1 MSDYRFG
8 RVDYSTITTPNE
20 ERKWYYSNIELQDKL
35 NNLCKNHTL
44 KKVYA
49 DLRGYLESLHQD
61 DNYYDFSYFG
71 GPVILIFDNIAI
83 ELCVHVEGMIQCRE
97 INLWDIKIKNT
108 HDYPPNEMHT
118 SEKYFYDLSEQFQLK
133 YEEQIVTEIVV
144 DNTNTYGFSLNGF
157 DKEKAKKAEETNS
170 LPNNVHFYL
179 ANGVDFGV
187 YADYIEYF
195 YIELKTYN

>member
-1 MSDYRFG
+1 MFDYRFG

-49 DLRGYLESLHQD
+49 DLRGYLESFHQD
-61 DNYYDFSYFG
+61 NNYYDFSYFG

-83 ELCVHVEGMIQCRE
+83 ELCVHGTGMVECRA
-97 INLWDIKIKNT
+97 INLWDVKIKST
-108 HDYPPNEMHT
+108 KDFPPSNMGLVGDN
-118 SEKYFYDLSEQFQLK
+118 YFYDLSEQFQLK
-133 YEEQIVTEIVV
+133 YEGYTVEEVVV
-144 DNTNTYGFSLNGF
+144 DNTDCYPFSLSRF
-157 DKEKAKKAEETNS
+157 DEEKAKKAEETNS

-187 YADYIEYF
+187 YADDIEYF
-195 YIELKTYN
+195 YIELN